1 MFTNRN
7 SEVYRMKQKSGFTLI
22 ELMVVIVIIG
32 ILVSLGTFAFL
43 SSQKKSRDARR
54 KSDLDSVARALEMY
68 NTDIGSYPA
77 GGTGVDEGT
86 IIGCGDTTKITC
98 AWGTSFAN
106 TTKAINYMIKLPIE
120 PTEGRRYYYERV
132 GTNGY
137 RLYARLDNLEDASI
151 PTTGTKEYGKNCGS
165 SSSSVNCNYVI
176 TSSNVVVPTPMP

>member
-1 MFTNRN
+1 
-7 SEVYRMKQKSGFTLI
+7 MKQRSAVPAGRQGFTLI

-32 ILVSLGTFAFL
+32 VLVSLGTFAFL
-43 SSQKKSRDARR
+43 SSQKKSRDSRR

-77 GGTGVDEGT
+77 GVTGTGTDEGT
-86 IIGCGDTTKITC
+86 IIGCGDATKITC

-106 TTKAINYMIKLPIE
+106 TTKAINYMIKLPID

-137 RLYARLDNLEDASI
+137 RLYARLDNLEDSSI
-151 PTTGTKEYGKNCGS
+151 PTTGIKEYGKNCGS

-176 TSSNVVVPTPMP
+176 TSSNVVIPTPMP